1 MTINNQKKK
10 LRLFCSK
17 KRKLLKRNDKNS
29 SFKLVKNIL
38 KIEELKKVKI
48 IASFIS
54 IKTEISTEPLNDY
67 FFTLGKKVCLPV
79 ILNNNKHLIFRS
91 YDKSTTLKEGIFNI
105 PEPDGT
111 KEELLPDMI
120 LTPCL
125 AFDQFG
131 YRLGYGGGYYD
142 RIFVKLKKIKHPFVS
157 VIVAYDGQKLNK
169 VVIDQIDQKI
179 DYILTEKKIYRPN
192 ENSFYR

>member
-10 LRLFCSK
+10 LRLLCSK
-17 KRKLLKRNDKNS
+17 KRKLLKMNDKNS

-38 KIEELKKVKI
+38 EIKELKKVKI
-48 IASFIS
+48 IASFIP
-54 IKTEISTEPLNDY
+54 IKTEISTKSLNDY

-91 YDKSTTLKEGIFNI
+91 YDKLTTLKEGFFNI
-105 PEPDGT
+105 TEPDET
-111 KEELLPDMI
+111 KEELLPDMV
-120 LTPCL
+120 LTHCL

-131 YRLGYGGGYYD
+131 FRLGYGGGYYD
-142 RIFVKLKKIKHPFVS
+142 RTFVKFKKIKHPFIS

-169 VVIDQIDQKI
+169 VVINQIDQKI